1 MPLFVFKTLQQ
12 TLRVLRI
19 GAGFALLAL
28 GIVLIVS
35 PGPGW
40 LVILL
45 GLGLLAVDFVWA
57 RRLLNRFKQE
67 GARVRAAFLS
77 IFSRRQAPSA

>member
-12 TLRVLRI
+12 TRRALRI
-19 GAGFALLAL
+19 IGGFALLAL
-28 GIVLIVS
+28 GIVLLVG

-57 RRLLNRFKQE
+57 RRLLERMKLE
-67 GARVRAAFLS
+67 GARLRNFL
-77 IFSRRQAPSA
+77 FRRQAPSA

>member
-1 MPLFVFKTLQQ
+1 MSLFVFKTLQQ
-12 TLRVLRI
+12 TRRALRI
-19 GAGFALLAL
+19 VAGFALLAL
-28 GIVLIVS
+28 GIVLLVG

-57 RRLLNRFKQE
+57 RRLLDRLKAE
-67 GARVRAAFLS
+67 GTRLRNLV
-77 IFSRRQAPSA
+77 SRRQPPTAQAD

>member
-12 TLRVLRI
+12 TGRVLRI
-19 GAGFALLAL
+19 GAGFALLLL
-28 GIVLIVS
+28 GVVLLVG

-45 GLGLLAVDFVWA
+45 GLGLLAVDFAWA
-57 RRLLNRFKQE
+57 RRLLERMKQE
-67 GARVRAAFLS
+67 GARFRTILS
-77 IFSRRQAPSA
+77 NFFNRRQAPSA

>member
-12 TLRVLRI
+12 TGRILRI

-28 GIVLIVS
+28 GIVLLVG

-45 GLGLLAVDFVWA
+45 GLGLLAVDFAWA
-57 RRLLNRFKQE
+57 RRLLNRLKQE
-67 GARVRAAFLS
+67 GARFRTAFS
-77 IFSRRQAPSA
+77 NIFSRRQAPSA

>member
-1 MPLFVFKTLQQ
+1 MPLFFFKTIQQ
-12 TLRVLRI
+12 TRRYLRI
-19 GAGFALLAL
+19 FGGFALLAL
-28 GIVLIVS
+28 GVVLLVG

-57 RRLLNRFKQE
+57 RRLLDRIKQE
-67 GARVRAAFLS
+67 SVRLRNFVLNRGHVRGA
-77 IFSRRQAPSA
+77 